1 MVNLKIFVNW
11 VPLMDILLYKETRL
25 LSFLPFKGLRLLSQ
39 FLCLI
44 IPCRKLP
51 GGGFLYL
58 QWVVPL
64 DSEHKLL
71 IMDDISLLP
80 DLVHHMHILLFQLSS
95 QQLLSL
101 RFHFIH
107 FKNLLVFFVLKIPDP
122 CMELL
127 GLLVLQL
134 FVRIYVLDCHHWISK
149 SSWRLHCQRLRRVF
163 GNEIYVLGRKHWR
176 VAFVRISGRWWGFYF
191 HKPWRLVDNA
201 YLRFALCSEAK
212 LGVCIFLIDLISYNV
227 YRICLRAYER

>member
-1 MVNLKIFVNW
+1 MVYLKIFVNR
-11 VPLMDILLYKETRL
+11 VPLMDILLYEKTRL
-25 LSFLPFKGLRLLSQ
+25 LSFLPFEGLRLLSQ

-134 FVRIYVLDCHHWISK
+134 FVRIYVLDCHHWIPK
-149 SSWRLHCQRLRRVF
+149 SSWRLHC
-163 GNEIYVLGRKHWR
+163 
-176 VAFVRISGRWWGFYF
+176 
-191 HKPWRLVDNA
+191 
-201 YLRFALCSEAK
+201 
-212 LGVCIFLIDLISYNV
+212 
-227 YRICLRAYER
+227 